1 MKKHTVKLFMLF
13 LLGNLL
19 VACGTPA
26 APSVAEVPPATSM
39 PLPPTATLTPLPPTA
54 TSTPLPSTATPTKVA
69 PTATSPAEASTDSV
83 WINYAKE
90 ITDIAVAL
98 DGSVWAG
105 AGMDGILHFD
115 DENWTSYT
123 ADDIIEGDFALV
135 DVQSVVVDPEGM
147 LWAGNYSSLLRFD
160 GETWVAYE
168 DSAVETIDDIAI
180 KPDGTV
186 WVCGFDN
193 LHGYRVISS
202 FDGTTW
208 TDYSEK
214 INASCPESIAIGQD
228 GVLWIRDNGGSRC
241 GPFKIVRFDGET
253 VTYFTEQDYGP
264 VDYETFFNNPIAVGS
279 DGTVWVGTKAG
290 LLRFDGESW
299 TTYTTE
305 DGLVSNSVNALAT
318 EPDGV
323 LWVGTNEGVSRFDGE
338 TWTTYTTRD
347 GLISNNVWSIAVEP
361 NGAVWFGTD
370 EGISHYIPSELQLS
384 LTEKEAVTEPT
395 EPPQPATMVP
405 TETGI
410 TIDGDPL
417 DWEDYKVLL
426 NDPEGDHE
434 GGGFDIAALRA
445 FSNDKFLYVLVE
457 THQPPTDYVQ
467 VDLDVSAGGRE
478 FIISFQPQ
486 GFSSGFMGDV
496 TSGEFEEIGEVK
508 RSQSAAGQAVE
519 FKLPLSAFEDTS
531 DLTLSVRPM
540 AGECCQYPNWYV
552 VDTLAPIPVV
562 ALNEV
567 EPAVGLTLLP
577 SPSAQAQMVQQTQLD
592 LSRYRC
598 DEPSDIVTNADRSL
612 AYTVCG
618 NVDTLFVIDTG
629 TDQVIAALPLHEEAL
644 HPFGPAPRQ
653 IEITP
658 DDTMLLVA
666 NEMDSSLTLVDTATL
681 SVITTLRLDM
691 QPQRIAVSPDGTF
704 AYVVGHASGHLTVVD
719 LNTYQILMMSP
730 LPGLMGPYS
739 VAFAPD
745 GNAAYVAAIEGGMYK
760 IDPATHQPVDHM
772 NLPAAGW
779 RGDMIVTQDGATVY
793 LAAVGSDW
801 IAEIDTATM
810 QMTRQ
815 IDVLRPQALLLGEDE
830 SVMFVGNFT
839 SFTDFQP
846 LVVLDLASG
855 TVVDQIILNTPAPH
869 VAWTPDIEG
878 LTFVGDGSRIYAPG
892 IDADG
897 IFVIDVSTRKQ
908 SGFIP
913 LTDYATLQ
921 PEHLVIDSDGST
933 LYTVNI
939 APQAPS
945 VSVID
950 IASGDVETHFY
961 LEENDPCFGQAVSID
976 ITPDDST
983 LYVSTDTCLLTFD
996 TAPVSFTASMPI
1008 DLPAGNTILDLVV
1021 SPDGSLIYLVDSGG
1035 VVSTLDRD
1043 TLTVT
1048 SAVQAIQDGYNIKI
1062 SPDGSRVYVT
1072 GQTQYAAID
1081 TSTNTVLTTET
1092 INVSGDEQLNAY
1104 PDRAIGIPPGHEFY
1118 TIGDFFY
1125 MQVYNAATNQLLRS
1139 IDLEPWAPGR
1149 TLVTDVIFSPDG
1161 STGYLALW
1169 DLKGIT
1175 AFDTTTWQVVAQID
1189 TGLDPVYCI
1198 CPNDFAIGPDGS
1210 RLYVTCEQ
1218 SDNIVTID
1226 TKTDQ
1231 IVDVIDLAP

>member
-1 MKKHTVKLFMLF
+1 MNKHTIKLFVLF
-13 LLGNLL
+13 LLSNLL

-26 APSVAEVPPATSM
+26 VTPVAEVSPATST
-39 PLPPTATLTPLPPTA
+39 PAPPAA
-54 TSTPLPSTATPTKVA
+54 TSTPLPPTTTPTTLPPTSTPTKVS
-69 PTATSPAEASTDSV
+69 PTATSPTEPPADST
-83 WINYAKE
+83 WINYVVEKDIPARFIK
-90 ITDIAVAL
+90 DIAVGP
-98 DGSVWAG
+98 DGSVWVGAG
-105 AGMDGILHFD
+105 ADGILHFD
-115 DENWTSYT
+115 GKKWTGHT
-123 ADDIIEGDFALV
+123 ADDIGAGGFALV
-135 DVQSVVVDPEGM
+135 DVQSVAVDSEGI
-147 LWAGNYSSLLRFD
+147 LWA
-160 GETWVAYE
+160 
-168 DSAVETIDDIAI
+168 
-180 KPDGTV
+180 
-186 WVCGFDN
+186 
-193 LHGYRVISS
+193 
-202 FDGTTW
+202 
-208 TDYSEK
+208 
-214 INASCPESIAIGQD
+214 
-228 GVLWIRDNGGSRC
+228 
-241 GPFKIVRFDGET
+241 
-253 VTYFTEQDYGP
+253 
-264 VDYETFFNNPIAVGS
+264 
-279 DGTVWVGTKAG
+279 GTKAG

-299 TTYTTE
+299 KTYTTE
-305 DGLVSNSVNALAT
+305 DGLVSNSVNALAV

-323 LWVGTNEGVSRFDGE
+323 LWIGTNEGVSRFDGE
-338 TWTTYTTRD
+338 TWTAYTPQD
-347 GLISNNVWSIAVEP
+347 GLVSNNVFSIAVAS
-361 NGAVWFGTD
+361 NGAVWVGTD
-370 EGISHYIPSELQLS
+370 KGLSHYLPSELQL
-384 LTEKEAVTEPT
+384 APT
-395 EPPQPATMVP
+395 EEEAIAEPAETAQSITAAP
-405 TETGI
+405 TETDI
-410 TIDGDPL
+410 TIDGSPS
-417 DWEDYKVLL
+417 DWEGYEVLL
-426 NDPEGDHE
+426 TDSEGDHE

-457 THQPPTDYVQ
+457 THQPPADYVQ
-467 VDLDVSAGGRE
+467 VDLEVSADGRD

-486 GFSSGFMGDV
+486 KFSSGFMGDV
-496 TSGEFEEIGEVK
+496 TGGEFKEIGQIAASE
-508 RSQSAAGQAVE
+508 SAAAEAVE
-519 FKLPLSAFEDTS
+519 FKLPLSAFQNIS
-531 DLTLSVRPM
+531 DLSLSVRPM
-540 AGECCQYPNWYV
+540 AGECCQYPDWYA
-552 VDTLAPIPVV
+552 VDSLASIPVA

-567 EPAVGLTLLP
+567 EPTVELAPLP
-577 SPSAQAQMVQQTQLD
+577 PPPAQAQMIEQTQLD

-598 DEPSDIVTNADRSL
+598 DEPADIVTNADRSL

-629 TDQVIAALPLHEEAL
+629 ADQVIDALPLHEEAI

-658 DDTMLLVA
+658 DDSMLLVA
-666 NEMDSSLTLVDTATL
+666 NEMDSSLTLIDAATL

-691 QPQRIAVSPDGTF
+691 EPQRIAVSPDGNI
-704 AYVVGHASGHLTVVD
+704 AYVVGHASGHLTVID
-719 LNTYQILMMSP
+719 LATRKILMTPP
-730 LPGLMGPYS
+730 LPGLIAPYS

-745 GNAAYVAAIEGGMYK
+745 GSAAYVAGIEGGMYQ
-760 IDPATHQPVDHM
+760 IDPATHQPINHVD
-772 NLPAAGW
+772 LPEAGW
-779 RGDMIVTQDGATVY
+779 RGDMVVTKNGATVY

-810 QMTRQ
+810 QMTRRL
-815 IDVLRPQALLLGEDE
+815 DVMRPQALLLSEDE
-830 SVMFVGNFT
+830 SVIFVGNFT

-855 TVVDQIILNTPAPH
+855 TLVDQIVLNTPAPH

-878 LTFVGDGSRIYAPG
+878 LAFVGDGSRIYAPG

-897 IFVIDVSTRKQ
+897 IFVIDVDTQKQ

-939 APQAPS
+939 APQVPS

-950 IASGDVETHFY
+950 VASGNVTTHDY
-961 LEENDPCFGQAVSID
+961 PQEDTSCFGQAASID
-976 ITPDDST
+976 ITPDDSI
-983 LYVSTDTCLLTFD
+983 LYVSTDTCLLIFD
-996 TAPVSFTASMPI
+996 TASTSFTAATPI
-1008 DLPAGNTILDLVV
+1008 DLPAGNTIRDLVL
-1021 SPDGSLIYLVDSGG
+1021 SPDGKLIYLVDSGG

-1048 SAVQAIQDGYNIKI
+1048 GTVQAIEDGYNIKI

-1072 GQTQYAAID
+1072 GWTQYAAID
-1081 TSTNTVLTTET
+1081 ASTNTVLTTET

-1139 IDLEPWAPGR
+1139 IDLEPWSPGR
-1149 TLVTDVIFSPDG
+1149 TLVTDVIFSPNG

-1198 CPNDFAIGPDGS
+1198 CPNDFAISPDGS

-1218 SDNIVTID
+1218 SDNIVAID
-1226 TKTDQ
+1226 TKTNQ
-1231 IVDVIDLAP
+1231 VVDIIELAP